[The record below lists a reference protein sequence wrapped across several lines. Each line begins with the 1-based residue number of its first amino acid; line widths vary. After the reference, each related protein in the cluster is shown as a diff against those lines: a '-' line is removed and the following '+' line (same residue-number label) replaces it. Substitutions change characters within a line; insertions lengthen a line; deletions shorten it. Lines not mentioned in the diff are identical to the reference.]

1 MKPMRLEYKF
11 LVSLERLDE
20 LREAIL
26 PFVFIDEYAD
36 REIDKEYTVKSIYFD
51 TMRLDDY
58 RDKLAGIKIRK
69 KLRIRGYNLR
79 NSESTVF
86 LEVKRKYENH
96 IYKNR
101 APLYYSNLDLLLS
114 TADCEKYL
122 LKKKNF
128 LDSKSDA
135 SKFFYLFKTK
145 NYSPVTLVTY
155 EREAF
160 YSKHDSTLRIT
171 FDKNLRSKPLPQTSE
186 LYDDISLKY
195 SMPGNFILELKFFS
209 GFPTWLQKIIRRFE
223 ISRRAIS
230 KYTISVDSH
239 YELNRFVNKKNL
251 VAPFMSTGS
260 EIQNM
265 KEVIKNVG

>member
-11 LVSLERLDE
+11 LVPLDRLDD
-20 LREAIL
+20 LREAIR

-36 REIDKEYTVKSIYFD
+36 REKDKEYTVKSIYFD
-51 TMRLDDY
+51 TMKLDDY

-69 KLRIRGYNLR
+69 KIRIRGYNIR
-79 NSESTVF
+79 NSESAVF
-86 LEVKRKYENH
+86 LEIKRKYENH

-101 APLYYSNLDLLLS
+101 APLFYSDLGLLLE
-114 TADCEKYL
+114 TADYEKYL

-128 LDSKSDA
+128 LDAKSDA
-135 SKFFYLFKTK
+135 SKFFYLLKSK
-145 NYSPVTLVTY
+145 NYSPITLVTY

-171 FDKNLRSKPLPQTSE
+171 FDKNLRSKSFPKISE
-186 LYDDISLKY
+186 LYDDTSLKY
-195 SMPGNFILELKFFS
+195 SMPGNFILELKFFN

-223 ISRRAIS
+223 LSRRAIS

-239 YELNRFVNKKNL
+239 YELNRFVNKNDL
-251 VAPFMSTGS
+251 VIPIMSTGCT
-260 EIQNM
+260 IQNL
-265 KEVIKNVG
+265 KEVIKNAG

>member
-11 LVSLERLDE
+11 LVPLERLDE
-20 LREAIL
+20 LREAIC

-36 REIDKEYTVKSIYFD
+36 REIDKEYTVKSIYYD

-86 LEVKRKYENH
+86 LEIKRKYENH

-101 APLYYSNLDLLLS
+101 APLLYENLDLLLQ
-114 TADCEKYL
+114 TADFENYL

-128 LDSKSDA
+128 LDAKSDA
-135 SKFFYLFKTK
+135 SKFFYLLKTK
-145 NYSPVTLVTY
+145 NYSPTTLVTY
-155 EREAF
+155 DREAF

-171 FDKNLRSKPLPQTSE
+171 FDKNLRSKPLPKISE
-186 LYDDISLKY
+186 LYDDTSLKY

-209 GFPTWLQKIIRRFE
+209 GFPTWLQKIVRRFE
-223 ISRRAIS
+223 LYRRAIS
-230 KYTISVDSH
+230 KYTISVDNHS
-239 YELNRFVNKKNL
+239 ELNRFTNKKDL
-251 VAPFMSTGS
+251 VIPLNSTGS
-260 EIQNM
+260 
-265 KEVIKNVG
+265 VIKNLKELIKNAG